1 MGGTW
6 LELLRFIVA
15 FTVLYHSRS
24 EMLMLSGLLRVTIP
38 EKTQGA
44 TWTEVAAML
53 YAMMPVCTDL

>member
-1 MGGTW
+1 
-6 LELLRFIVA
+6 
-15 FTVLYHSRS
+15 
-24 EMLMLSGLLRVTIP
+24 MLSGLLRVTIP